1 MLPAGAAGRRAGSP
15 RGWPSYL
22 WTDGEVGEKV
32 GTIRIPMGEGGPGGG
47 RAHAANEFYT
57 LEAVGKNGGMAN
69 NVKGVAAHICEY
81 SKLTTTPPK
90 PKTSLKK

>member
-1 MLPAGAAGRRAGSP
+1 MSGGY
-15 RGWPSYL
+15 WPSYL

-32 GTIRIPMGEGGPGGG
+32 GTIRIPMGEGGPGGAGGG

-69 NVKGVAAHICEY
+69 NVKGVAAHIWEY